1 VATQVETLQRTGIR
15 RLGTARSGFRWVRAD
30 GSRPSAGELDRLD
43 ALKLPPAWTDVVAS
57 PSPGAALQAVGRDA
71 AERWQYRY
79 HPAAVKRRDER
90 KYRRLV
96 HFAEALPTLR
106 RTVARHLAQPGLGR
120 EKVLAAIV
128 RILSTCF
135 LRPGSQAYA
144 AENGSYGIATLRND
158 HVHVVG
164 DRVRFDFPGK
174 AGKRQVREL
183 RDRRL
188 ARIVRELKAAGRPR
202 DEVFKFRNGAGEL
215 VDVRRRHVNDYIKE
229 VMGERFSAKDFRTWA
244 GTLVAASALARGGAD
259 TAGGKAA
266 RKRSITAAVR
276 EAADLLGNTPAICR
290 ASYVAPQILERF
302 ERGDVV
308 ERHVETAAEIVGH
321 RGSGLHPAERALL
334 DMLRR
339 CHRNDAAA
347 AGGWRAAAPARGAV
361 RRSAPTRKPGAPPR
375 RRAARRASTPARISR
390 RGAKPRRGHPA
401 RAAAASGD
409 AARGRNRRR
418 AGASPASV
426 FSPRVRATA

>member
-1 VATQVETLQRTGIR
+1 VATQVDTLQRTGIR
-15 RLGTARSGFRWVRAD
+15 RLGTPRTGFRWVRAD

-57 PSPGAALQAVGRDA
+57 PSPAAALQAVGRDA
-71 AERWQYRY
+71 AGRWQYRY

-174 AGKRQVREL
+174 SGKRQVREL

-188 ARIVRELKAAGRPR
+188 ARIVRELKAAGRAR

-244 GTLVAASALARGGAD
+244 GTLVAASALARLGAAP
-259 TAGGKAA
+259 AGGKAA
-266 RKRSITAAVR
+266 RKRSVTAAVR

-290 ASYVAPQILERF
+290 ASYVAPQILERY

-308 ERHVETAAEIVGH
+308 ERHVETAAEIVRH
-321 RGSGLHPAERALL
+321 RGSGLHPAEQALL

-339 CHRNDAAA
+339 CHRNDLSAAGGRRAPTPERNARRGAKSRRGEPARPAA
-347 AGGWRAAAPARGAV
+347 AGGD
-361 RRSAPTRKPGAPPR
+361 
-375 RRAARRASTPARISR
+375 AARR
-390 RGAKPRRGHPA
+390 RGA
-401 RAAAASGD
+401 
-409 AARGRNRRR
+409 RNRRR
-418 AGASPASV
+418 AGASPGSV
-426 FSPRVRATA
+426 FSPRVRARA